1 MKSPPGLNHHKID
14 RNAAFNSVVDLFI
27 FSVYSLLSMQRV
39 AVGRKPELFYSILQA
54 EKWGEEEEL
63 SVRNPN

>member
-1 MKSPPGLNHHKID
+1 MKSPPGLNRHKID
-14 RNAAFNSVVDLFI
+14 RNAAFNSVVDF

-54 EKWGEEEEL
+54 EKWGGEEEL